1 MQADQLERINNE
13 AREWFTLMQS
23 GSVSELEQQHLQEW
37 LQANSAHQHAY
48 DQYEMIW
55 QDLGNLKNTKELAA
69 LKRSVKPSLRESL
82 RNGLRGIF
90 SGAQALSPKSPLG
103 VALASAAILVVA
115 VIGFQPEKITTQEFA
130 TATGEVKK
138 FTLEDGSEITL
149 GAKSQLK
156 AWATDKERH
165 IILVSGQA
173 FFKVAKNPERP
184 FWVDAGETKVR
195 VVGTQFDVRKGSDRT
210 RVAVLEG
217 IVNVSSA
224 NKSANQ
230 STNVAPVVL
239 TAGQQVT
246 RLNEGKFE
254 AVNAISVSELESWRN
269 GRLIYL
275 RASLAD
281 VVADANRY
289 FNSSISLGSKN
300 LADLKVTAAVSTNQI
315 DSLTEMLSTSLPIVL
330 ERDAKNNIVIMSRS
344 DLDNNLRNTK

>member
-23 GSVSELEQQHLQEW
+23 GSVSELEQQHFQEW
-37 LQANSAHQHAY
+37 LQADSAHQHAY

-69 LKRSVKPSLRESL
+69 LKRSVKPSLFETI
-82 RNGLRGIF
+82 RNGIF
-90 SGAQALSPKSPLG
+90 SGLHALKPKSPLG

-115 VIGFQPEKITTQEFA
+115 VIGLQPEKITTQEFA
-130 TATGEVKK
+130 TATGEVKT
-138 FTLEDGSEITL
+138 FILEDGSEITL
-149 GAKSQLK
+149 GAKSELK
-156 AWATDKERH
+156 AWATNKERH

-224 NKSANQ
+224 TKSANL
-230 STNVAPVVL
+230 APVVL

-254 AVNAISVSELESWRN
+254 AVNSISVSELESWRN

-289 FNSSISLGSKN
+289 FSSSISLGSKN

-315 DSLTEMLSTSLPIVL
+315 DSLTEMLASSLPVVL
-330 ERDAKNNIVIMSRS
+330 ERDAQNNIVIVSRS
-344 DLDNNLRNTK
+344 DVDNIPHNTK

>member
-1 MQADQLERINNE
+1 MQADQLELINNE

-23 GSVSELEQQHLQEW
+23 GSVSEIEQQQLQEW
-37 LQANSAHQHAY
+37 LQADSAHQTAY
-48 DQYEMIW
+48 RQYEMIW
-55 QDLGNLKNTKELAA
+55 QDLNDLASTKELTA
-69 LKRSVKPSLRESL
+69 LQRSVKPSLLEIVRDKFHS
-82 RNGLRGIF
+82 II
-90 SGAQALSPKSPLG
+90 SGARTLNPKSQFG
-103 VALASAAILVVA
+103 FAMASVAILAIVV
-115 VIGFQPEKITTQEFA
+115 ISFQPEKIAMQNFSTT
-130 TATGEVKK
+130 TGEVKQ

-149 GAKSQLK
+149 GAKSELK
-156 AWATDKERH
+156 AWATKKERH

-173 FFKVAKNPERP
+173 FFKVAKNPQRP

-224 NKSANQ
+224 TK
-230 STNVAPVVL
+230 TTTPVVL

-246 RLNEGKFE
+246 RLNEGTFE
-254 AVNAISVSELESWRN
+254 AVNSISVSELESWRN

-289 FNSSISLGSKN
+289 FNNSISLGSKN
-300 LADLKVTAAVSTNQI
+300 LANLKVTAAVSTNQM
-315 DSLTEMLSTSLPIVL
+315 DALTDMLASSLPVVL
-330 ERDAKNNIVIMSRS
+330 HRDAK
-344 DLDNNLRNTK
+344 

>member
-1 MQADQLERINNE
+1 MQVDQLERIDNE

-23 GSVSELEQQHLQEW
+23 GSVKATEQQALQQW
-37 LQANSAHQHAY
+37 LQADAAHQKAY
-48 DQYEMIW
+48 DQYQLIW
-55 QDLGNLKNTKELAA
+55 QDLGNLHAQEVAA
-69 LKRSVKPSLRESL
+69 FKRSTRPPLL
-82 RNGLRGIF
+82 AIIGNGLRSILAG
-90 SGAQALSPKSPLG
+90 LSLLNPKSQFGL
-103 VALASAAILVVA
+103 ALASVAILA
-115 VIGFQPEKITTQEFA
+115 IVIIGLQPEKIVVQEFA
-130 TATGEVKK
+130 TTTGEVKNI
-138 FTLEDGSEITL
+138 TLADGSEITL

-156 AWATDKERH
+156 AWATDKERR

-173 FFKVAKNPERP
+173 FFKVAKNPQRP

-217 IVNVSSA
+217 IVNVSIVNASGA
-224 NKSANQ
+224 NKST
-230 STNVAPVVL
+230 STTPVVL

-246 RLNEGKFE
+246 RLNAGSFE

-289 FNSSISLGSKN
+289 FKGSISLGSKN
-300 LADLKVTAAVSTNQI
+300 LADLKVTAAVSTDQM
-315 DSLTEMLSTSLPIVL
+315 DALTDMLASSLPVVL
-330 ERDAKNNIVIMSRS
+330 QRDAQNNIVIMSRS
-344 DLDNNLRNTK
+344 DVDSIPHTSK

>member
-23 GSVSELEQQHLQEW
+23 GSVSEVEQSQLQQW
-37 LQANSAHQHAY
+37 LQVDDAHQDAY
-48 DQYEMIW
+48 RQYELIW
-55 QDLGNLKNTKELAA
+55 QELGNLHNTKELAA
-69 LKRSVKPSLRESL
+69 LKRSVKPSLFESV
-82 RNGLRGIF
+82 RNSTNEIF
-90 SGAQALSPKSPLG
+90 SGLRALNPKSQFG
-103 VALASAAILVVA
+103 MALASIAILVF
-115 VIGFQPEKITTQEFA
+115 VIIGLQPEKIAVQEFA

-149 GAKSQLK
+149 GAKSSLK
-156 AWATDKERH
+156 AWATTKERH

-173 FFKVAKNPERP
+173 FFKVAKNPQRP

-224 NKSANQ
+224 NKSAN
-230 STNVAPVVL
+230 TIPVVL

-254 AVNAISVSELESWRN
+254 AVNSITASELESWRN

-289 FNSSISLGSKN
+289 FNNSISLGSKN

-315 DSLTEMLSTSLPIVL
+315 DALTDMLSTSLPVVL
-330 ERDAKNNIVIMSRS
+330 KRDAQNNIVIMSRG
-344 DLDNNLRNTK
+344 DVDNTAHNLQ

>member
-23 GSVSELEQQHLQEW
+23 GSVSELEQQQLQEW
-37 LQANSAHQHAY
+37 LHANNAHQNAY
-48 DQYEMIW
+48 DQYKMIW

-69 LKRSVKPSLRESL
+69 LKRSVKPSPLESVS
-82 RNGLRGIF
+82 RGLRGIF
-90 SGAQALSPKSPLG
+90 SGLHALNPKSQFG
-103 VALASAAILVVA
+103 VALASVALLVIVA
-115 VIGFQPEKITTQEFA
+115 IGFQPEKIVTQEFA
-130 TATGEVKK
+130 TTTGEVKT

-149 GAKSQLK
+149 GAKSELK
-156 AWATDKERH
+156 AWATKKERH
-165 IILVSGQA
+165 IILVNGQA
-173 FFKVAKNPERP
+173 FFKVAKNPQRP

-217 IVNVSSA
+217 IVNVSGA
-224 NKSANQ
+224 TK
-230 STNVAPVVL
+230 STNQAPVVL

-246 RLNEGKFE
+246 RLNAGKFE
-254 AVNAISVSELESWRN
+254 AVNPISVSELESWRN

-289 FNSSISLGSKN
+289 FNNSISLGSKN
-300 LADLKVTAAVSTNQI
+300 LADLKVTAAVSTNQM
-315 DSLTEMLSTSLPIVL
+315 DALTDMLSTSLPVVL
-330 ERDAKNNIVIMSRS
+330 QRDAQNNIVIMSRGDVDKAS
-344 DLDNNLRNTK
+344 HSGK

>member
-1 MQADQLERINNE
+1 MQVDQLERIDNE

-23 GSVSELEQQHLQEW
+23 GSVKATEQHELQQW
-37 LQANSAHQHAY
+37 LQADAAHQKAY
-48 DQYEMIW
+48 EQYQLIW
-55 QDLGNLKNTKELAA
+55 QDLGNINAAEVAA
-69 LKRSVKPSLRESL
+69 LKRSVKPSFMES
-82 RNGLRGIF
+82 LRGIF
-90 SGAQALSPKSPLG
+90 AGLQLLNPKSQFGL
-103 VALASAAILVVA
+103 ALASVAILA
-115 VIGFQPEKITTQEFA
+115 IVIIGLQPEKISVQEFA
-130 TATGEVKK
+130 TATGEVKNI
-138 FTLEDGSEITL
+138 TLADGSEITL

-156 AWATDKERH
+156 AWATDKERR

-173 FFKVAKNPERP
+173 FFKVAKNPQRP

-217 IVNVSSA
+217 IVNVSIVNASGT
-224 NKSANQ
+224 NKS
-230 STNVAPVVL
+230 TNTSPVVL

-246 RLNEGKFE
+246 RLNAGSFE

-289 FNSSISLGSKN
+289 FKGSISLGSKN
-300 LADLKVTAAVSTNQI
+300 LADLKVTAAVSTDQM
-315 DSLTEMLSTSLPIVL
+315 DALTDMLASSLPVVL
-330 ERDAKNNIVIMSRS
+330 QRDAQNNIVIMSRNDVDS
-344 DLDNNLRNTK
+344 TPHTSK

>member
-13 AREWFTLMQS
+13 ARDWFTLMQS
-23 GSVSELEQQHLQEW
+23 GSVSELEQQQLQQW
-37 LQANSAHQHAY
+37 LQANSAHQDAY
-48 DQYEMIW
+48 NEYEMIW
-55 QDLGNLKNTKELAA
+55 QDLGDLKNTNELAA
-69 LKRSVKPSLRESL
+69 LKRSVKPSLIESARNSVREIIS
-82 RNGLRGIF
+82 GL
-90 SGAQALSPKSPLG
+90 QALNPKSQFG
-103 VALASAAILVVA
+103 IALASVAILAVVI
-115 VIGFQPEKITTQEFA
+115 IGFQPEKITMQGFA

-156 AWATDKERH
+156 AWATSKERH
-165 IILVSGQA
+165 VVLVSGQA
-173 FFKVAKNPERP
+173 FFKVAKSPQRP

-224 NKSANQ
+224 NKSINL
-230 STNVAPVVL
+230 TPVVL

-254 AVNAISVSELESWRN
+254 AVNSISVSELESWRH

-289 FNSSISLGSKN
+289 FNNSISLGSKN
-300 LADLKVTAAVSTNQI
+300 LADLKVTAAVSTNQM
-315 DSLTEMLSTSLPIVL
+315 DALTDMLSTSLPVVL
-330 ERDAKNNIVIMSRS
+330 QRDAQNNIVIMSRG
-344 DLDNNLRNTK
+344 DVDNYPKGTK